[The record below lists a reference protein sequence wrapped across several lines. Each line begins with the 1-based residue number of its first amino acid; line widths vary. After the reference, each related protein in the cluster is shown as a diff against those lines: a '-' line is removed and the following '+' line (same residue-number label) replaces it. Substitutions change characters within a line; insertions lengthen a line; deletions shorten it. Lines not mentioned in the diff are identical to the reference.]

1 MVLTDESGATP
12 TTEYSLI
19 AAGLAFGVIVATL
32 PPSMTF
38 ARPTAALVLLLAWAA
53 AALWLKMG
61 RVAWAWP
68 MPCLPLCI
76 RIRAR
81 SQPGASI
88 IGRRRHKKAP
98 IGWRSATGQC

>member
-1 MVLTDESGATP
+1 MVLTDESGAT

-53 AALWLKMG
+53 AALWLE
-61 RVAWAWP
+61 W
-68 MPCLPLCI
+68 
-76 RIRAR
+76 
-81 SQPGASI
+81 
-88 IGRRRHKKAP
+88 
-98 IGWRSATGQC
+98 

>member
-61 RVAWAWP
+61 TGRLGLANA
-68 MPCLPLCI
+68 MPATVHSNSRP
-76 RIRAR
+76 
-81 SQPGASI
+81 Q
-88 IGRRRHKKAP
+88 
-98 IGWRSATGQC
+98 SAGSVNHRTSAA

>member
-1 MVLTDESGATP
+1 MVLTDESGAT

-61 RVAWAWP
+61 TGRLGLANA
-68 MPCLPLCI
+68 MPATVHSNSRP
-76 RIRAR
+76 
-81 SQPGASI
+81 Q
-88 IGRRRHKKAP
+88 
-98 IGWRSATGQC
+98 SAGSVNHRTSAA

>member
-53 AALWLKMG
+53 AALWLE
-61 RVAWAWP
+61 W
-68 MPCLPLCI
+68 
-76 RIRAR
+76 
-81 SQPGASI
+81 
-88 IGRRRHKKAP
+88 
-98 IGWRSATGQC
+98 

>member
-1 MVLTDESGATP
+1 MVLTDESDAT

-61 RVAWAWP
+61 TGRLGLANA
-68 MPCLPLCI
+68 MPATVHSNSRP
-76 RIRAR
+76 
-81 SQPGASI
+81 Q
-88 IGRRRHKKAP
+88 
-98 IGWRSATGQC
+98 SAGSVNHRTSAA